1 MNASDFPDVSQVS
14 HSPDNSKMVQIEHE
28 IQQQEKQIIFQSV
41 IYKVR
46 YIIFLK
52 KKSEVTNSE
61 LETNSAAQNC
71 EH

>member
-1 MNASDFPDVSQVS
+1 
-14 HSPDNSKMVQIEHE
+14 MVQREHG

-52 KKSEVTNSE
+52 KKSEVTSYE
-61 LETNSAAQNC
+61 LETNSAAQTC
-71 EH
+71 EN